1 MNGLGKVFA
10 YGAVGIGA
18 MVLILGLIVYFAKPA
33 WKSQAKGLM
42 VGGFLTLLLGGVANY
57 MAKPTAGKAPPAD
70 LTTGGP
76 SYPST
81 SSPVVY

>member
-1 MNGLGKVFA
+1 MNGIGKVLS
-10 YGAVGIGA
+10 YGAVGIGIL
-18 MVLILGLIVYFAKPA
+18 VLISGLIVYFAKPA

-42 VGGFLTLLLGGVANY
+42 VGGFLTILLGGVANY
-57 MAKPTAGKAPPAD
+57 MSKPTVGAAPPAD